1 MSEGRAKTFCKILK
15 GLGSKR
21 LIKFPFENLPL
32 TSSKLIYGDLLS
44 LTVTERKK
52 FDGPAP
58 KLMKTY
64 KSHINL

>member
-1 MSEGRAKTFCKILK
+1 MSEGQSKIFK

-44 LTVTERKK
+44 LTVTERKN

-58 KLMKTY
+58 HTFAT
-64 KSHINL
+64 SGV